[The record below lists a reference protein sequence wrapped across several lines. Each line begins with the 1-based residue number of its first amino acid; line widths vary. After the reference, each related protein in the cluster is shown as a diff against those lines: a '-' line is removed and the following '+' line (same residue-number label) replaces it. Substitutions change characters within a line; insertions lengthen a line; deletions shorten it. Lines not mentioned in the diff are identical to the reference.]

1 MARDRGARLAALY
14 DLDLQEGSDDL
25 DLYLLLA
32 EREGDPI
39 LELAAGSGRLAVPL
53 AAAGHAVTALDH
65 DPAMLRRAASRW
77 AEVERPARPGSGSG
91 PGSLELVEAD
101 LLTADLGPRFA
112 LAILALNSL
121 LLLETLARQAEALAA
136 LARHLRPDGLA
147 VVDVWLPAVDELAA
161 YDGRLGLEWVRDS
174 TDGRRTAKWASARH
188 EGATGV
194 VELTTIFDAWP
205 ADGGQ
210 LERIERTDR
219 LRLIGADELV
229 SLAASAGLRTERLAA
244 DYELAPFGPGA
255 ERVLLLGRLV

>member
-1 MARDRGARLAALY
+1 VLTYDRGARLAALY

-32 EREGDPI
+32 EREGDPV

-77 AEVERPARPGSGSG
+77 AEVERPARPRS
-91 PGSLELVEAD
+91 GSLELVEAD

-121 LLLETLARQAEALAA
+121 LLLETQARQAAALAS
-136 LARHLRPDGLA
+136 LARHLRPDGLV

-205 ADGGQ
+205 AEGGQ

-229 SLAASAGLRTERLAA
+229 RLAASAGLRTEQLAA